1 MKRTSSSTSRA
12 LTSRRFSRSC
22 FSSSSCAAD
31 VRSTPYTNEES
42 EKSSASEK
50 GITARLKTSAP
61 PACPRTAP
69 RTMVRISRINAE
81 IPPKID
87 KRVVNL
93 ELSIAALMS
102 LLVATLSPHRLHLYE
117 SDFFTIRRFPGR
129 KRVPSRRVSP
139 NHIYI
144 LIHQIIQITS
154 PKPATLSFFPFRG
167 AIFFSSNFQPGLFF
181 PSANP
186 QKNMT

>member
-117 SDFFTIRRFPGR
+117 SDFFYNSPISGKEKSSIPQGFP
-129 KRVPSRRVSP
+129 KSHLHINTP
-139 NHIYI
+139 NY
-144 LIHQIIQITS
+144 S
-154 PKPATLSFFPFRG
+154 NNKPEACNF
-167 AIFFSSNFQPGLFF
+167 IFFSVPGSHFLLLQF
-181 PSANP
+181 PAWFIFP
-186 QKNMT
+186 VRKPAKKT